1 MNLMIS
7 KPAEYVSLSSKLQGI
22 AKEIALIY
30 ILFFVSVSFFAAIN
44 PDETAVRNLSAST
57 FILSPTGDSL
67 ALNISWQEPS
77 FNFSVLYDYQI
88 IYTIGRNNKSVENT
102 VSLSVNY
109 FLVVLNA

>member
-1 MNLMIS
+1 ML
-7 KPAEYVSLSSKLQGI
+7 
-22 AKEIALIY
+22 Y
-30 ILFFVSVSFFAAIN
+30 ICLFLFLFPFFAAIN
-44 PDETAVRNLSAST
+44 PEETAVRNLSAST